1 MNFRSYTFWLCSL
14 SLLMAACHSKT
25 EEPAEGA
32 AVPDLHIPVTVAHP
46 TDTMELADAT
56 TLNAISTY
64 LLRSDVKANATGYV
78 TKVHIKLS
86 DLVHRGQVLFGL
98 ETKEAR
104 ALGNTINHLDP
115 SFRFSGSTTVVS
127 PATGYVAML
136 NHQVGDYV
144 QDGEVLAT
152 VTDAGSFGFVMNVPY
167 EYNQLVHTGG
177 SFLVHLPD
185 GRTLNGQVAKIM
197 PSVDSL
203 TQTQKVLIK
212 VKGGGSIPENLIAT
226 VQLVRKKAAGIY
238 VPKTAV
244 LTDDAQ
250 TAFWVMKLI
259 NDSIAVKTD
268 IKKGTEN
275 DKWVEVVS
283 DGIKPEDR
291 IITVGNYGMGDTATI
306 KIQKTER

>member
-1 MNFRSYTFWLCSL
+1 M
-14 SLLMAACHSKT
+14 LLLALAACHNKT
-25 EEPAEGA
+25 EEPAEDA
-32 AVPDLHIPVTVAHP
+32 AVRDLHIPVTVAHP
-46 TDTMELADAT
+46 TDTVHLTDAI

-64 LLRSDVKANATGYV
+64 LLRSDVKANTTGYV
-78 TKVHIKLS
+78 TKVRVKLS
-86 DLVHRGQVLFGL
+86 DFVHRGQALFGL

-115 SFRFSGSTTVVS
+115 SFRFSGTTTVVS
-127 PATGYVAML
+127 PATGYIAML
-136 NHQVGDYV
+136 NHQAGDYV

-177 SFLVHLPD
+177 SFLVNLPD
-185 GRTLNGQVAKIM
+185 GRMLNGQVAKIM

-212 VKGGGSIPENLIAT
+212 VKEGGGIPENLIAT
-226 VQLVRKKAAGIY
+226 VKLERKKAAGMY
-238 VPKTAV
+238 VPKPAV

-259 NDSIAVKTD
+259 NDSTAVKTD

-275 DKWVEVVS
+275 DKWVEVLS
-283 DGIKPEDR
+283 GGITPEDR